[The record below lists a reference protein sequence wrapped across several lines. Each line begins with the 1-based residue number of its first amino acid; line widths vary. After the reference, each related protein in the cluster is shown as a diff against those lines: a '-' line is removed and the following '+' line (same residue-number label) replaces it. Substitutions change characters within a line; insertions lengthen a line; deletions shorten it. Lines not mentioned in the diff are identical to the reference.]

1 MIKKTIA
8 DTLPPPR
15 KKWYRSLYVQVIAA
29 IMLGIAFGHFQPE
42 LASSMRPLADGFI
55 KLIKMVI
62 GPIIF
67 CTIVHGIAG
76 SDDLKKV
83 GSVGV
88 KALSYFMVMTILAM
102 IIGLVVVNVQQP
114 GVGMNIG
121 ITQHEQE
128 AVAEDTEAPQTPAA
142 NANSGTVQFLLN
154 IIPKTFSS
162 AFADGNILQILFIS
176 ILCALSLAAMGEKGK
191 PVVHGIEQLSVM
203 FFGIVNMIVK
213 FAPIGAFGA
222 MAYTIGEHGVGSLIK
237 LMSLMLG
244 FYTTCFLFIFV
255 VLWAVMRS
263 IGLSLWGFLRY
274 MKEEI
279 FIVIGTS
286 SSESVLPQMIDKLTK
301 LGCNRSVAGMVIP
314 TGYSFNLDGTAIYLT
329 MGAMFITQATNT
341 AMSLQDQLWL
351 LGLLI
356 ITSKGAAGVTG
367 SGFIVL
373 AATLSTM
380 NLMPAALLTI
390 ALAQIFAIDR
400 FMSEARAVT
409 NLIGNGVATL
419 FVSKWEK
426 ALDMEQ
432 AKRMLSKQ

>member
-1 MIKKTIA
+1 MTSISTPQESKSTKKP
-8 DTLPPPR
+8 L
-15 KKWYRSLYVQVIAA
+15 YRSIYFQVIVA
-29 IMLGIAFGHFQPE
+29 ILLGIGFGHFHPE
-42 LASSMRPLADGFI
+42 MAATMKPLADGFI

-67 CTIVHGIAG
+67 CTIVHGVAG
-76 SDDLKKV
+76 SDNLKQV

-102 IIGLVVVNVQQP
+102 IIGLAVVNIQQP

-121 ITQHEQE
+121 ATEYEKEEAATEQSILPPT
-128 AVAEDTEAPQTPAA
+128 AK
-142 NANSGTVQFLLN
+142 NHNRTVDFLLN
-154 IIPKTFSS
+154 IIPKTMSS
-162 AFADGNILQILFIS
+162 AFGEGNILQILLIS
-176 ILCALSLAAMGEKGK
+176 LLCAFALAGMGEKGK
-191 PVVHGIEQLSVM
+191 PIVHGIELLSSM
-203 FFGIVNMIVK
+203 FFRIVNMIVK
-213 FAPIGAFGA
+213 LAPIGAFGA
-222 MAYTIGEHGVGSLIK
+222 MAYTIGEHGIESLIK

-244 FYTTCFLFIFV
+244 FYTTCLLFIFV
-255 VLWAVMRS
+255 VLWLVMRVV
-263 IGLSLWGFLRY
+263 GLSLWSFLKY
-274 MKEEI
+274 LKEEI

-286 SSESVLPQMIDKLTK
+286 SSESVLPQMIEKLTK

-329 MGAMFITQATNT
+329 MGALFITQATNT
-341 AMSLQDQLWL
+341 PMGMLDQLSL
-351 LGLLI
+351 LAILI

-380 NLMPAALLTI
+380 NLMPPAILTI

-419 FVSKWEK
+419 FVAKWEK
-426 ALDMEQ
+426 SLDLDVARKILNE
-432 AKRMLSKQ
+432 R